1 MNILITGAT
10 GFIGSFIVEEALRRG
25 MNVWV
30 AIRSSSSLKYLDN
43 RHINFLTLDFDDT
56 TQMANAMKG
65 LSFDYVIHAAGI
77 TKSIHARDFHRVNT
91 EGTRHFVEALL
102 AQNVAKA
109 AEILGIERTNLHKKI
124 KKYESNS
131 FDTDE
136 SED

>member
-1 MNILITGAT
+1 MSHQLCQTPKKKAKRHAFIRAT
-10 GFIGSFIVEEALRRG
+10 L
-25 MNVWV
+25 
-30 AIRSSSSLKYLDN
+30 
-43 RHINFLTLDFDDT
+43 
-56 TQMANAMKG
+56 NA
-65 LSFDYVIHAAGI
+65 A
-77 TKSIHARDFHRVNT
+77 
-91 EGTRHFVEALL
+91 

>member
-1 MNILITGAT
+1 M
-10 GFIGSFIVEEALRRG
+10 VKKR
-25 MNVWV
+25 
-30 AIRSSSSLKYLDN
+30 KP
-43 RHINFLTLDFDDT
+43 
-56 TQMANAMKG
+56 
-65 LSFDYVIHAAGI
+65 
-77 TKSIHARDFHRVNT
+77 RVCSQVPCI
-91 EGTRHFVEALL
+91 EGTENIARQTLNAA

>member
-1 MNILITGAT
+1 MSLRTFRNVAEHAFIRAT
-10 GFIGSFIVEEALRRG
+10 L
-25 MNVWV
+25 
-30 AIRSSSSLKYLDN
+30 
-43 RHINFLTLDFDDT
+43 
-56 TQMANAMKG
+56 NA
-65 LSFDYVIHAAGI
+65 A
-77 TKSIHARDFHRVNT
+77 
-91 EGTRHFVEALL
+91 